1 MFRHI
6 ARSWSNYGETEAH
19 WSVLTF
25 DRYRQ
30 ETLKENLDEFH
41 RSGTSQVQSF
51 QNALARNGLAVP
63 KGGTCI
69 ELGCGV
75 GRITR
80 WLAPLFDKVIALDV
94 SPGHLAL
101 AKEYVGRHA
110 DNVEFRQLRGI
121 EDLDQLPPAEAFY
134 TFLVLQHNPP
144 PVIEAILDRIF
155 ARLVSQA
162 IAFVHL
168 PTYIP
173 DYHFDAEAY
182 LAEREERLDM
192 EMHMLPQ
199 KDVFHLAARRGMEL
213 FEVLNQTNELM
224 MVADCIL
231 LRKS

>member
-6 ARSWSNYGETEAH
+6 AKSWSNYGETDAH
-19 WSVLTF
+19 YSVLTSERF
-25 DRYRQ
+25 RK
-30 ETLKENLDEFH
+30 ETLEENLEEFQ
-41 RSGTSQVQSF
+41 RSGTSQVHSF
-51 QNALARNGLAVP
+51 RNALARNGLVLP
-63 KGGTCI
+63 EGGTCV

-80 WLAPLFDKVIALDV
+80 WLAPLFRKVIALDV

-101 AKEYVGRHA
+101 AKEYVGGHA
-110 DNVEFRQLRGI
+110 DNVEFRQLRRI
-121 EDLDQLPPAEAFY
+121 EDLEQLPPVDVFY

-144 PVIEAILDRIF
+144 PVIEAILDRVF
-155 ARLVSQA
+155 ARLVSPS

-168 PTYIP
+168 PTFIP

-199 KDVFHLAARRGMEL
+199 KDVFRLIARHGLEL
-213 FEVLNQTNELM
+213 LEVLNQTNELM

-231 LRKS
+231 LRKA